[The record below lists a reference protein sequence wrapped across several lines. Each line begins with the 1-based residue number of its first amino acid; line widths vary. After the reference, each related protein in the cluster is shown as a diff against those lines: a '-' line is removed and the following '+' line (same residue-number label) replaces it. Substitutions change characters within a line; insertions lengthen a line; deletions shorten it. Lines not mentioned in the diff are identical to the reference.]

1 MTSGMTS
8 LAPAV
13 MMPGPTI
20 YDAAVDLVRR
30 EGKCSLTYIERY
42 LGIGAIVASE
52 LLQRMEREGVVSPLR
67 SNGTREVLT

>member
-20 YDAAVDLVRR
+20 YDAAMDLVKR
-30 EGKCSLTYIERY
+30 EGKCSLTF
-42 LGIGAIVASE
+42 LGNHLGVGVTVATDVIKR
-52 LLQRMEREGVVSPLR
+52 LEREGVVSPIR
-67 SNGTREVLT
+67 SNGTREVLK